1 MFPYG
6 KLGIILDSGVAV
18 GIMRGVAA
26 PPKHVAYRQDC
37 CTHSAYRQICSI
49 QIVLVN
55 IGTRGKPSF
64 SANLV

>member
-6 KLGIILDSGVAV
+6 KLGIILGSGVAV
-18 GIMRGVAA
+18 GILRGVAA

-37 CTHSAYRQICSI
+37 CIYLAHRQIFSI
-49 QIVLVN
+49 KIALVS